1 MSTTKEMLEKVLDDL
16 KEAVEVE
23 ASAIISREG
32 LLMASDISGLFAAM
46 SATMLGAAEIATA
59 ELWKGISSQ
68 IIAELKKGKVI
79 TYGAGPK
86 AILVTITPPKA
97 ELSPILVEMEKAA
110 DKIKGLL

>member
-1 MSTTKEMLEKVLDDL
+1 MLEKVLDDL

-32 LLMASDISGLFAAM
+32 LLMASDISGDIRAELFAAM
-46 SATMLGAAEIATA
+46 SATMLGAAETATA

-68 IIAELKKGKVI
+68 IIVELKKGKVI
-79 TYGAGPK
+79 AYGAGPK